1 MADARELRD
10 VQPLMDLMSE
20 APTGG
25 AQALSGLLVQG
36 QLTVNALEEHHR
48 IPWDEDVFLVAHAMD
63 CSTPFHRHDYW
74 EIAYVLRGRVLN
86 RIEGHETY
94 LVKNTACL
102 MDEETEHALG
112 VVDPSAIVC
121 NVCLRNALFAA
132 GPFARFVHEDSPVSR
147 FMRGE
152 SESPWIVVT
161 DTENNEIQVAMAN
174 LIREYAAGG
183 YHDTLE
189 VEAWAML
196 LLCALSKAGSYT
208 YTGMDQRT
216 IEMLDFIEANSATVT
231 VGSLARAFGLTE
243 NYVTQYVRRTTGK
256 RCSQFIIEAKLTH
269 ALELLRETD
278 APIEH
283 VAHEVGYASYSQFHK
298 AFCKR
303 FGETPRTY
311 RQHARL

>member
-1 MADARELRD
+1 MPGARELRD
-10 VQPLMDLMSE
+10 IQPLMALMNGAGE
-20 APTGG
+20 DGG
-25 AQALSGLLVQG
+25 QALSGLLVQG
-36 QLTVNALEEHHR
+36 RLTVNALEEHHR
-48 IPWDEDVFLVAHAMD
+48 IPWDENVFLVAHAM
-63 CSTPFHRHDYW
+63 STGTPYHRHDYW
-74 EIAYVLRGRVLN
+74 EIAYVLRGRVIN

-112 VVDPSAIVC
+112 VVEPDAIIC

-132 GPFARFVHEDSPVSR
+132 GPFARFVREDNPVSR

-152 SESPWIVVT
+152 SESPWVVVT
-161 DTENNEIQVAMAN
+161 DTDNNEIQVAMAN
-174 LIREYAAGG
+174 LIRVYAAGG
-183 YHDTLE
+183 YRDTLE

-196 LLCALSKAGSYT
+196 LLCALSKADSYT
-208 YTGMDQRT
+208 YTGMDART
-216 IEMLDFIEANSATVT
+216 IQMLDFIEANSATVT

-243 NYVTQYVRRTTGK
+243 NYVTQYIRRSTGK

-278 APIEH
+278 ASVEAI
-283 VAHEVGYASYSQFHK
+283 AHEVGYASYSQFHK
-298 AFCKR
+298 AFCRR

-311 RQHARL
+311 RLRAR